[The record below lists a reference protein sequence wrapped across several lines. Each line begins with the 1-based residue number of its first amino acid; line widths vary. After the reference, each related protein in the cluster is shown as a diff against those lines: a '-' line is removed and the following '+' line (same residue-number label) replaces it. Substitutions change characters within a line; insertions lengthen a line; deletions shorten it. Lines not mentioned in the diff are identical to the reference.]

1 MFNRKHIVDLQELL
15 DFFPA
20 VAIIGPRQIGKT
32 TLAKQLAQNL
42 GKEVIYLDLE
52 DERDY
57 IKLLENANAYFDAHQ
72 DACIII
78 DEVQAMPSLF
88 TRLRPAIDAKRV
100 AGRFL
105 LLGSASPELVK
116 GVTETL
122 AGRIAFH
129 ELNQLTLAEISN
141 ANITMEAH
149 WFRGGFPEPLLAK
162 TDKQYALWSQNFIFS
177 YAERDLRTLFGVELS
192 TPMIHRMWQMLSHY
206 HGGIWSAET
215 FARSLGVSAP
225 TVNRY
230 LDFMEG
236 AFLVRKLQPWF
247 SNAKKRLIKS
257 PKVYIRC
264 AGILHKLLDIK
275 SFDALQG
282 HPIIGNSWESYV
294 IENIA
299 ATVPNEV
306 ELYYYRTQNGAECDV
321 VLAIGLK
328 ILACL
333 EIKYSD
339 APSVSKGFYN
349 SIEDLES
356 TNNFVI
362 TPNSDDYIKNDQI
375 RVCKL
380 DDFLGTYLR
389 RLIE

>member
-1 MFNRKHIVDLQELL
+1 MLNRIDIVELTEKL

-32 TLAKQLAQNL
+32 TLAKTLAHNL
-42 GKEVIYLDLE
+42 GREMIYLDME

-57 IKLLENANAYFDAHQ
+57 AKLKDNANAFFDAHQ
-72 DACIII
+72 DSCIVI

-88 TRLRPAIDAKRV
+88 TRLRPAIDAKRT

-105 LLGSASPELVK
+105 LLGSASPDLVK

-129 ELNQLTLAEISN
+129 ELNQITLPEIAGSN
-141 ANITMEAH
+141 INMTQH
-149 WFRGGFPEPLLAK
+149 WFRGGFPDPLLAK
-162 TDKQYALWSQNFIFS
+162 TDKQYAMWSQNFIFS

-192 TPMIHRMWQMLSHY
+192 TPMIHKMWQMLSHF
-206 HGGIWSAET
+206 HGGIWNAET
-215 FARSLGVSAP
+215 FSGSLGVTAP

-247 SNAKKRLIKS
+247 ANAKKRLIKS
-257 PKVYIRC
+257 PKIYIRC
-264 AGILHKLLDIK
+264 TGILHKLLDIK

-282 HPIIGNSWESYV
+282 HPVIGNSWESYV

-299 ATVPNEV
+299 ALVPAEV
-306 ELYYYRTQNGAECDV
+306 ELYYYRTQNCAECDV

-328 ILACL
+328 ILACI

-339 APSVSKGFYN
+339 APTVSKGFYN
-349 SIEDLES
+349 SIEDLEC

-362 TPNSDDYIKNDQI
+362 TPNSDDYLKTETV
-375 RVCKL
+375 RVCNL
-380 DDFLGTYLR
+380 NDFLTKYLNKW
-389 RLIE
+389 